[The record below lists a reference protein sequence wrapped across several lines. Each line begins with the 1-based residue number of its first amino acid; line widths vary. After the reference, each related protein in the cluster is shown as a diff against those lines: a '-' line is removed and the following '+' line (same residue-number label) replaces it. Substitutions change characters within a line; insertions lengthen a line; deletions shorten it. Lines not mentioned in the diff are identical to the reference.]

1 MLLRHLALAVTDEA
15 RSQAFYAGWFG
26 FDTSARMDDGVLMLY
41 GPGDV
46 SLALGPAEG
55 PPSLPALLH
64 FGFVLDTPD
73 AVRESR
79 DKFTAAGVGIVDF
92 WDEPDYVSVKV
103 RDPDGC
109 VVEVSWE
116 PSEVRPRASRSS
128 AEAIHGSA
136 AGSSLPSASSL
147 RSSLSP

>member
-1 MLLRHLALAVTDEA
+1 MFLRHLALAVTDEA

-26 FDTSARMDDGVLMLY
+26 FEDSARMDDGVLMLY

-55 PPSLPALLH
+55 PPVLPAFLH
-64 FGFVLDTPD
+64 FGFVLDTPE

-79 DKFTAAGVGIVDF
+79 DAFAAAGVEIADF

-103 RDPDGC
+103 RDPDGY

-116 PSEVRPRASRSS
+116 PSAARP
-128 AEAIHGSA
+128 
-136 AGSSLPSASSL
+136 
-147 RSSLSP
+147 

>member
-26 FDTSARMDDGVLMLY
+26 FGESRRMDDGVLMLY

-55 PPSLPALLH
+55 PPSLPAFLH
-64 FGFVLDTPD
+64 FGFVLESPE

-79 DKFTAAGVGIVDF
+79 DAFAAARRDRRLLGRARLRQRQGPRPRRLRRRGGVG
-92 WDEPDYVSVKV
+92 
-103 RDPDGC
+103 
-109 VVEVSWE
+109 
-116 PSEVRPRASRSS
+116 
-128 AEAIHGSA
+128 AERGEAVTQALEG
-136 AGSSLPSASSL
+136 
-147 RSSLSP
+147 

>member
-15 RSQAFYAGWFG
+15 RSQAFYEGWFG
-26 FDTSARMDDGVLMLY
+26 FGASRRMDDGVLMLY

-55 PPSLPALLH
+55 PPSLPAFLH
-64 FGFVLDTPD
+64 FGFVLDSPE

-79 DKFTAAGVGIVDF
+79 DAFAAAGVEIADF

-103 RDPDGC
+103 RAPHGY
-109 VVEVSWE
+109 VVRLAGG
-116 PSEVRPRASRSS
+116 PSERRPRPRRLRRRAGVG
-128 AEAIHGSA
+128 AERGQALTQPLEG
-136 AGSSLPSASSL
+136 
-147 RSSLSP
+147 